1 VHWRFQ
7 NYLSPDY
14 VVISAGGTFN
24 ATGFGNML
32 EDLFRLEYWRP
43 RIPLL
48 LDESELDVTPVT
60 PDQLV
65 RAAELFLDQ
74 NARLAYTRIAIVLGS
89 SAAMRIAERFRR
101 AVNSQ
106 TKTVLEIFL
115 DKQTA
120 LEWLVFRV

>member
-14 VVISAGGTFN
+14 VVISASGAFN
-24 ATGFGNML
+24 ANSFGKML
-32 EDLFRLEYWRP
+32 DDLFRLDYWRP

-48 LDESELDVTPVT
+48 LDESELDVAPVT
-60 PDQLV
+60 PEQLIQ
-65 RAAELFLDQ
+65 AAELFLDQ

-89 SAAMRIAERFRR
+89 SAAMRVAERFRH

-106 TKTVLEIFL
+106 TKTVLEIFP
-115 DKQTA
+115 DKKTA
-120 LEWLVFRV
+120 LEWLVFR